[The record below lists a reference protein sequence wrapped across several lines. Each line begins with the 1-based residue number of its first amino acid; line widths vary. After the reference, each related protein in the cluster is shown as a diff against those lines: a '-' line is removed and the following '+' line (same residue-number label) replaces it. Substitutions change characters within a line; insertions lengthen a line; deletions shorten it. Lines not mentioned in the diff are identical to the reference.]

1 MTNVGLNDLKERIRN
16 IDLYP
21 PNGMTV
27 EELSCWLRGA
37 EHMHA
42 SVINLIK
49 DLEEGQ
55 HD

>member
-16 IDLYP
+16 ICLYP

-27 EELSCWLRGA
+27 EELYCWIRGA
-37 EHMHA
+37 EQMQE
-42 SVINLIK
+42 SVDDLIK